1 MPDRST
7 GVENIHLRQSSALG
21 GRTSPV
27 TELMFAD
34 SLEYNIAD
42 EKNVPLLWHNSL
54 DGHDVICFDHLDTSG
69 NPNKGPCLTLPYT

>member
-1 MPDRST
+1 M
-7 GVENIHLRQSSALG
+7 
-21 GRTSPV
+21 